1 MSLTAFLTKY
11 VYIPLGGSRKGK
23 VRTCPNIMIVFLVSG
38 LWHGADWIYILWGAL
53 HGLLMVLDRLFSKPE
68 RRNRNTGIKWF
79 STFLAVNML
88 WLLFRSMALIQ
99 YKEFLE
105 RIFCFADIGITEG
118 FLQSFVKPET
128 SFLFEVLGLSG
139 PNGVVR
145 SLYAVIL
152 LVVSFVICLVPENNY
167 RNLDRIGTGSMLLSA
182 AAFSWAFLCLSSES
196 VFVYFNF

>member
-1 MSLTAFLTKY
+1 
-11 VYIPLGGSRKGK
+11 
-23 VRTCPNIMIVFLVSG
+23 MIVFLVSG

-128 SFLFEVLGLSG
+128 AFLFEVLGLSG
-139 PNGVVR
+139 LNGVVR